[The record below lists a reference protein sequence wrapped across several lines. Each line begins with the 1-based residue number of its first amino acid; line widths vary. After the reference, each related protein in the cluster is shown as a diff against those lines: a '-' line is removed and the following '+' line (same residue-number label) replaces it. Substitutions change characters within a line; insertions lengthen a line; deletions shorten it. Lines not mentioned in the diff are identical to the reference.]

1 MAKDD
6 RIVEKKDAKTAVK
19 KVSTKKVDKK
29 KRKGFGQFFRELS
42 AELKKVSW
50 PTRKEL
56 VNHTIVVL
64 VFVLAFSALIGLIDL
79 GLMTPLF
86 NWMIK

>member
-1 MAKDD
+1 MAKEVRMADKND
-6 RIVEKKDAKTAVK
+6 PKAMAKKADSK
-19 KVSTKKVDKK
+19 KVEK

-50 PTRKEL
+50 PNRKEL

-64 VFVLAFSALIGLIDL
+64 VFVLAFSAVIGLIDL